1 MQFDKTFTAELNKCE
16 CCFNCIKIHSDEGCQ
31 QCLALLEKFFPANP
45 KLKISKSVASELKSA
60 LVELFKEMKLSCIKV
75 EGQLELNCSNFID
88 DMTKMLD
95 EIRDPDDIIKFWHV
109 ERDLA
114 RNVYLVLQDVIF
126 GDYAE
131 CFSSSDES
139 EDSSAD
145 DEDLSGSEENIS
157 SDEDVD

>member
-1 MQFDKTFTAELNKCE
+1 
-16 CCFNCIKIHSDEGCQ
+16 
-31 QCLALLEKFFPANP
+31 
-45 KLKISKSVASELKSA
+45 
-60 LVELFKEMKLSCIKV
+60 MKLSCIKV
-75 EGQLELNCSNFID
+75 EGQLELNCSNFIGD
-88 DMTKMLD
+88 VTKMLD